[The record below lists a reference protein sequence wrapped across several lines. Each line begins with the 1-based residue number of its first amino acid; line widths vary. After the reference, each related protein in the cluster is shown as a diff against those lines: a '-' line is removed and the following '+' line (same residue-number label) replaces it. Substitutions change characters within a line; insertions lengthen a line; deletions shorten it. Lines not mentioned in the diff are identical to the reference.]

1 MERFR
6 HGVPFSLGAENA
18 SLGGFANRARAM
30 QSSLMLASAAA
41 GAAYTLT
48 PGPGFLALLGVGA
61 AQGRR
66 AGAGFIL
73 GHFAGDVLW
82 SSLAL
87 LAIVG
92 ARAIGSLVF
101 DVLGLACGGYLAW
114 LGLKA
119 VRARR
124 RADGEPALVVRRP
137 LLRGLVFG
145 LTNPKGYPVAVATF
159 TALLAGHAADLTWL
173 ALPPLL
179 GAACAGF
186 LLADCVLVL
195 IAGAPGVRRLYRRH
209 ELWIVR
215 ASGVLFLGFAA
226 AAALHALPG
235 LRRAFA
241 RP

>member
-1 MERFR
+1 M
-6 HGVPFSLGAENA
+6 HVSL
-18 SLGGFANRARAM
+18 LI
-30 QSSLMLASAAA
+30 ASAAA

-48 PGPGFLALLGVGA
+48 PGPGFLALLGIGA

-73 GHFAGDVLW
+73 GHFAGDVVW

-92 ARAIGSLVF
+92 ARSIGPLVF
-101 DVLGLACGGYLAW
+101 DVLGLACGGYLGW
-114 LGLKA
+114 LGARA
-119 VRARR
+119 VTARR
-124 RADGEPALVVRRP
+124 RAAGAPLAVVARP
-137 LLRGLVFG
+137 LLRGMAFG

-159 TALLAGHAADLTWL
+159 TALLASHAAELDWL

-179 GAACAGF
+179 AAACVGF
-186 LLADCVLVL
+186 LVGDAVLIW
-195 IAGAPGVRRLYRRH
+195 IAGAERVRRLYRRH

-226 AAALHALPG
+226 AAVTGAVPG
-235 LRRAFA
+235 LRRALA
-241 RP
+241 R

>member
-1 MERFR
+1 M
-6 HGVPFSLGAENA
+6 HPTL
-18 SLGGFANRARAM
+18 L
-30 QSSLMLASAAA
+30 LASFAA

-48 PGPGFLALLGVGA
+48 PGPGFVALLGIGA

-92 ARAIGSLVF
+92 AHAVGPLVF
-101 DVLGLACGGYLAW
+101 DVLGAICGGHLAW
-114 LGLKA
+114 LGAKA
-119 VRARR
+119 VTARR
-124 RADGEPALVVRRP
+124 RAEGAPLAIVPRP
-137 LLRGLVFG
+137 LLRGMAFG

-159 TALLAGHAADLTWL
+159 TALLAGHAAELDWT

-179 GAACAGF
+179 AAACVGF
-186 LLADCVLVL
+186 LSGDMVLIL
-195 IAGAPGVRRLYRRH
+195 IAGAGRVRRLYRRH
-209 ELWIVR
+209 EIWIVR
-215 ASGVLFLGFAA
+215 GSGLIFLGFAA
-226 AAALHALPG
+226 VALAGAAPG
-235 LRRAFA
+235 IRRALA